1 MLMQTKQQRTYR
13 RRSYRSRHQVALF
26 SAIGV
31 VGAGI
36 AVGMLFEVE
45 RTSVLLLLIAFLVLW
60 IPCNVRLARSGI
72 FTSEKGV
79 RVANLL
85 SSFELEWTEIE
96 EFWIGRWG
104 IFPYVGLIRLSS
116 GEQKHALGIQERT
129 NFPDGSGEEMVNEL
143 NREMRGRR
151 MSTQRSPA

>member
-1 MLMQTKQQRTYR
+1 MLTSVTPQRV
-13 RRSYRSRHQVALF
+13 YRSRHQIALF

-45 RTSVLLLLIAFLVLW
+45 RTSVFLLLIAFLVLW

-72 FTSEKGV
+72 FTSEEGV

-96 EFWIGRWG
+96 EFRIGRWG
-104 IFPYVGLIRLSS
+104 VFPYVGLIRLSN
-116 GEQKHALGIQERT
+116 GEQKHALGIQERS
-129 NFPDGSGEEMVNEL
+129 NFPDGSGEEMVNQL
-143 NREMRGRR
+143 NSEVRERHMA
-151 MSTQRSPA
+151 TQRSSA